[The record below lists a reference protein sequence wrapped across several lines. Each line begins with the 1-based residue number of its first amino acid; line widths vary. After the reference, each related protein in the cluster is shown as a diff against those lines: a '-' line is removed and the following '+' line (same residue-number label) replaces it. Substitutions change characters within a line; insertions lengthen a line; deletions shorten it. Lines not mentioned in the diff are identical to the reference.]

1 MQNFDYLYD
10 KSYFKNA
17 SGIEHKISKELSYRS
32 MEDAYILPYKNIEG
46 KIGGGVVDSNL
57 EFDERTSIHNKLG
70 IMYEFD
76 RESVVC
82 RDEKVIY
89 LGMFHK
95 IWGHCISDNLQRLW
109 FLMTDTYKQHFRGYK
124 LLYIPY
130 EGFRFSDNFTQLLEK
145 LGIDVST
152 FSPVEELYRYS
163 GVIIPDECFFTPDG
177 DVRYFT
183 REYQDMIEKIKASA
197 DISNHVKASKLYF
210 THRTSSKSKAIGE
223 KYLEEFFKARGYKI
237 IAAERYSFEEQLYML
252 QNCSEFAATVGSV
265 SHNSIFLAKGAKVLL
280 IPRANYLTGYQLAL
294 DQLTDAEIFYISA
307 DLSAYSNAKEPWAG
321 PFYYYISDCLLDYFK
336 IKGEERRYYQKKRY
350 RYFSLY
356 RLLSLK
362 LNADNV
368 NPAPY
373 YQKLLPPLA
382 LPGSFERFLVGRKV
396 IEPLVY
402 ILNKLRII

>member
-177 DVRYFT
+177 DVL
-183 REYQDMIEKIKASA
+183 I
-197 DISNHVKASKLYF
+197 L
-210 THRTSSKSKAIGE
+210 
-223 KYLEEFFKARGYKI
+223 RGNI
-237 IAAERYSFEEQLYML
+237 
-252 QNCSEFAATVGSV
+252 
-265 SHNSIFLAKGAKVLL
+265 
-280 IPRANYLTGYQLAL
+280 
-294 DQLTDAEIFYISA
+294 
-307 DLSAYSNAKEPWAG
+307 
-321 PFYYYISDCLLDYFK
+321 
-336 IKGEERRYYQKKRY
+336 
-350 RYFSLY
+350 
-356 RLLSLK
+356 
-362 LNADNV
+362 
-368 NPAPY
+368 
-373 YQKLLPPLA
+373 
-382 LPGSFERFLVGRKV
+382 
-396 IEPLVY
+396 
-402 ILNKLRII
+402 RI